1 MAKLLEHIW
10 PNIINSVTGVVF
22 MGTPHRGTGSITS
35 NGLLYAAIASDPS
48 LRVDGTVLKALEY
61 GNDVL
66 MDVLNE
72 FISMCNEPSLAI
84 SLCCFF
90 EQRPTSVGRVIGNKK
105 LEVCLVTLCV

>member
-1 MAKLLEHIW
+1 MAKLLEHTW
-10 PNIINSVTGVVF
+10 PAIFASVTGVVF

-35 NGLLYAAIASDPS
+35 SGLLYAAIASDPS

-66 MDVLNE
+66 MDVLDE
-72 FISMCNEPSLAI
+72 FICLCNALTPGM

-90 EQRPTSVGRVIGNKK
+90 EQRRTCVGRVIGNME
-105 LEVCLVTLCV
+105 LEVWDE

>member
-1 MAKLLEHIW
+1 MAKLLEHTW
-10 PNIINSVTGVVF
+10 PNIIESVTGVVF

-35 NGLLYAAIASDPS
+35 KGLLYAAIASDPT

-72 FISMCNEPSLAI
+72 FISICNAPTIAMSI
-84 SLCCFF
+84 CCFF
-90 EQRPTSVGRVIGNKK
+90 EQRPTSVGRVIGNKM
-105 LEVCLVTLCV
+105 LEV